1 MKNILETPFQP
12 WVLRSDH
19 GNIERIVSMYSG
31 VLNVVVV
38 DGREMRTKDT
48 FDVIFS
54 DALHLPKYYGRNLN
68 AMRDCLTD
76 ENVMDSRGT
85 ILVFQNADRL
95 LADESDVMLDGVL
108 DTIETIG
115 YDWSQSIEEGNSWD
129 RPAIPFHVVLETT
142 KKTNRS
148 RLLELPEFSF
158 G

>member
-1 MKNILETPFQP
+1 MKNILETPIQP

-19 GNIERIVSMYSG
+19 RNIERILSTYSG

-38 DGREMRTKDT
+38 DAGEMRTKDT

-76 ENVMDSRGT
+76 ENIMDSRGT
-85 ILVFQNADRL
+85 IIVFRNADAL

-108 DTIETIG
+108 DTLHTIG
-115 YDWSQSIEEGNSWD
+115 YDWSESIEKGYVWD
-129 RPAIPFHVVLETT
+129 RPATPFHAVLEAT
-142 KKTNRS
+142 KRTS
-148 RLLELPEFSF
+148 RRRILELPEFSID
-158 G
+158 